1 MALQQ
6 PVQGDFIGLEIIAL
20 SLIYS
25 GQVNKLAGE
34 NTKTCL
40 FCRLNKKAGLHI
52 LAAFI
57 CSDCEKKLVKATCG
71 DHAYQFYLHNLK
83 KFWHEL

>member
-1 MALQQ
+1 M
-6 PVQGDFIGLEIIAL
+6 GSSGL
-20 SLIYS
+20 SLIFS

-34 NTKTCL
+34 ETKTCL
-40 FCRLNKKAGLHI
+40 FCHLNKKAGLNI

-57 CSDCEKKLVKATCG
+57 CSDCEKKLVKATY
-71 DHAYQFYLHNLK
+71 DDRAYQFYLQNLK

>member
-1 MALQQ
+1 M
-6 PVQGDFIGLEIIAL
+6 GRIAY

-34 NTKTCL
+34 ETKTCL
-40 FCRLNKKAGLHI
+40 FCHLNKKAGLNI
-52 LAAFI
+52 LDTFI
-57 CSDCEKKLVKATCG
+57 CSDCEKRLVRATC
-71 DHAYQFYLHNLK
+71 DDRAYQFYLQNLK